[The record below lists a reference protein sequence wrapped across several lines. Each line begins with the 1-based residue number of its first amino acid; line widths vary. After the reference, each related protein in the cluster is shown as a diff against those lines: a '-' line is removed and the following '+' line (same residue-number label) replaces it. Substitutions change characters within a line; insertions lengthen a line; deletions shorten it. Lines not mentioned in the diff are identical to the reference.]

1 MEMKIKGLIM
11 LFIVLNLISSACSA
25 TKPPTDANGCP
36 LIVKTGTIDCDL
48 VEATP
53 IVFHN
58 KVYRF
63 EYIRKKYWGNQTGD
77 SYFRFVDRETR
88 KLTNPFAKGFH
99 MGSAFVYN
107 NRVYVT
113 GVDSLDG
120 ERIYIFSSRDLE
132 KWNQRLVF
140 YHPGY
145 GIFNTSMTRAG
156 NKFVLMFEISKP
168 KEEAGVAFTAR
179 FSTSADLK
187 KWEILSPDH
196 NYAKDRYT
204 APHCLR
210 YLDGYYY
217 DFYLEVH
224 NGFETRVVR
233 STDLIN
239 WEPSPLNPVMKA
251 SSDDKKI
258 ANKNLTE
265 KMLQKI
271 ANAEDCN
278 NSDIDFC
285 ELNGRLIINYSWGNQ
300 RGAEFLA
307 EAYYEGTMEQFLNGW
322 FPN

>member
-1 MEMKIKGLIM
+1 MKNYKLII
-11 LFIVLNLISSACSA
+11 LLLVLIAINFACSSSH
-25 TKPPTDANGCP
+25 PPTDANGRP

-48 VEATP
+48 VETTP
-53 IVFHN
+53 VVFHH

-63 EYIRKKYWGNQTGD
+63 EYVRKKYWENQTGD
-77 SYFRFVDRETR
+77 SYFRFVERETG
-88 KLTNPFAKGFH
+88 KPTESFAKGFH
-99 MGSAFVYN
+99 MGSAFVYKDTI
-107 NRVYVT
+107 YAT

-120 ERIYIFSSRDLE
+120 NRIYIFSSTDFK
-132 KWNQRLVF
+132 KWNKRLVF
-140 YHPGY
+140 DRPDY
-145 GIFNTSMTRAG
+145 GIFNTSLTKADD
-156 NKFVLMFEISKP
+156 KFVLMFEISKP

-179 FSTSADLK
+179 FATSPDLQ
-187 KWEILSPDH
+187 KWEILSPEH

-233 STDLIN
+233 SKDLII
-239 WEPSPLNPVMKA
+239 WEPSPLNPVLKA
-251 SSDDKKI
+251 SPEDKNVI
-258 ANKNLTE
+258 NKKLTE
-265 KMLQKI
+265 EMLQKI
-271 ANAEDCN
+271 ANAENCN

-307 EAYYEGTMEQFLNGW
+307 EAYYDGTQDQFLRGW
-322 FPN
+322 FPQ